1 MTLTIHSI
9 RPADNTPTTPTA
21 ADLEA
26 LAWARIA
33 YAQAVTTLERY
44 RWSHDCPHMGPH
56 AALLDQARR
65 DLDAATAAEDA
76 AREARVAAHVASRVW
91 VREVVS

>member
-1 MTLTIHSI
+1 MLIIHSI
-9 RPADNTPTTPTA
+9 RPTDNAPTTPTA

-33 YAQAVTTLERY
+33 YAQVVTTLERY
-44 RWSHDCPHMGPH
+44 RWSHECPHIGPH
-56 AALLDQARR
+56 APLLEQARR

-91 VREVVS
+91 IREAVS